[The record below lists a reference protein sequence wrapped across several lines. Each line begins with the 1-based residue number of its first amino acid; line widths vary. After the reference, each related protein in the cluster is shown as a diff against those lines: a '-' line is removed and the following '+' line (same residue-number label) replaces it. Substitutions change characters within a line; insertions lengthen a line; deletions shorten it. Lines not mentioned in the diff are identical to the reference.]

1 MGSGSV
7 SSSVVFIFRLYLA
20 YCERRDKWIELSFID
35 SLSLKQH
42 FQVQEG
48 AKPLSREV
56 KEKSEHQVTVK
67 E

>member
-48 AKPLSREV
+48 AKPLYSYIW
-56 KEKSEHQVTVK
+56 
-67 E
+67 